1 MADNIIR
8 RSPVAFDST
17 PAQTEVR
24 DNWTVVLEYEGQGDG
39 PWVIDLSHRV
49 RWDLQDR
56 EIDAIQPW
64 ALNIPDTPGRC
75 IYEKGIL
82 INRMNRTQSSI
93 WHLSGE
99 KPDSLDGT
107 AYTDVTDATLFLAL
121 IGKNLASITEKL
133 TSLDFFNPLNDPP
146 FLLQGPL
153 SHVPCQCVMLE
164 RSPERSA
171 ILFTCSRGYARDMV
185 HAVLDAGAE
194 FGLKPAGE
202 TSFHQWLKELSIG
215 S

>member
-8 RSPVAFDST
+8 RSPVTFDSA
-17 PAQTEVR
+17 PAQTETR
-24 DNWTVVLEYEGQGDG
+24 DNWTVVLEYENQEDG
-39 PWVIDLSHRV
+39 PWLIDLSHRT

-56 EIDAIQPW
+56 EIDAIQPREVQ
-64 ALNIPDTPGRC
+64 IPDTPGRC
-75 IYEKGIL
+75 SFGSGVL

-93 WHLSGE
+93 WHLTGD
-99 KPDSLDGT
+99 KPDFPDET
-107 AYTDVTDATLFLAL
+107 AYTDVTDSTVFLAL
-121 IGKNLASITEKL
+121 IGKHLEKLIEKL
-133 TSLDFFNPLNDPP
+133 TSLDFFSPLNEPP

-164 RSPERSA
+164 KTQDRSG

-194 FGLKPAGE
+194 YGLGPAGE
-202 TSFHQWLKELSIG
+202 STFNRWIGELQL
-215 S
+215 